1 MTAARQSRKKITIPY
16 RPRPL
21 WASVIHPA
29 LDSHRFAVLVC
40 HRRFGKTVGTVNQ
53 MIKRAIQ
60 CDKAAPH
67 YCYVAPYRNQA
78 KMIAWQYLLHYTSVI
93 PGVKKNES
101 DLFVELP
108 PKKPGWPGARL
119 YIIGAD
125 HPDALR
131 GTYWDGAILDEY
143 AQIKPE
149 LWNEVIRPALADRSG
164 WAVFIGTPKGQ
175 NAFFEMYQR
184 AQRDKAWFS
193 CLYRADESGVLPPE
207 ELADMKKDMTD
218 QAIRQELYCD
228 FSASASDVVIPIDL
242 VSEAAA
248 RELIASDVSGQ
259 PVIMGV
265 DVARFGDDATV
276 ITVRQGLHALPQ
288 KVFRGLDTMQ
298 AADRVIVAMAE
309 HKPAAVFIDVG
320 AMGAGVIDRLRQL
333 HYNVTEVNF
342 AGAAMDSERYAN
354 RRAEMYFKL
363 REWLTAGGVI
373 PNDPPLKSELS
384 VVEYKFQ
391 PSGKII
397 LEPKD
402 KIKEKIGKSP
412 DLADSLALTFAMPIY
427 TPGARELDE
436 DEEPYDALKNYWEE

>member
-1 MTAARQSRKKITIPY
+1 MAQAIRRVTIPY
-16 RPRPL
+16 KPRPL
-21 WASVIHPA
+21 WAKVIHPA
-29 LDSHRFAVLVC
+29 LDAHRFAVLVC

-60 CDKAAPH
+60 CDKPAPH

-108 PKKPGWPGARL
+108 SQKRGWPGARL
-119 YIIGAD
+119 HIIGAD

-131 GTYWDGAILDEY
+131 GTYWDGAVLDEY

-149 LWNEVIRPALADRSG
+149 LWSEVIRPALADRGG

-175 NAFFEMYQR
+175 NAFYEMYQR
-184 AQRDKAWFS
+184 ALADSSWFS
-193 CLYRADESGVLPPE
+193 CLYRADESGVLPQD
-207 ELADMKKDMTD
+207 ELDEMRKDMTD
-218 QAIRQELYCD
+218 LAVRQELLCD
-228 FSASASDVVIPIDL
+228 FSASASDVVLPIDL

-248 RELIASDVSGQ
+248 RELIASDVAGQ
-259 PVIMGV
+259 PVLMGV

-276 ITVRQGLHALPQ
+276 ISIRQGLHALPQ

-342 AGAAMDSERYAN
+342 AGSAMDSERYAN

-363 REWLTAGGVI
+363 REWMQAGGAI
-373 PNDPPLKSELS
+373 PNETTLKSELS
-384 VVEYKFQ
+384 VVEYKFT
-391 PSGKII
+391 PAGKII

-402 KIKEKIGKSP
+402 KVKEKIGKSP

-427 TPGARELDE
+427 TPGAREIE
-436 DEEPYDALKNYWEE
+436 DEEEPYNPLKNYMED

>member
-1 MTAARQSRKKITIPY
+1 VAEAAKKIIIPY
-16 RPRPL
+16 KPRPL

-29 LDSHRFAVLVC
+29 LDEYRFAVLVC
-40 HRRFGKTVGTVNQ
+40 HRRFGKTVGCVNQ

-60 CDKAAPH
+60 CDLPAPH
-67 YCYVAPYRNQA
+67 YCYVAPFRNQA

-93 PGVKKNES
+93 PGTKKNEA

-108 PKKPGWPGARL
+108 PQKAGWPGARL
-119 YIIGAD
+119 HIIGAD

-149 LWNEVIRPALADRSG
+149 LWNEVIRPALADRQG

-175 NAFFEMYQR
+175 NQFYEMYQR
-184 AQRDKAWFS
+184 AQRDKEWYC
-193 CLYRADESGVLPPE
+193 CLYRVDESGVLPPE
-207 ELADMKKDMTD
+207 EISDMKKDMTD

-228 FSASASDVVIPIDL
+228 FSASASDVVISIDL
-242 VSEAAA
+242 VTEAAA
-248 RELIASDVSGQ
+248 RELTADAVQGQ

-276 ITVRQGLHALPQ
+276 ITVRQGLHCKPQ
-288 KVFRGLDTMQ
+288 AVFRGLDTMQ
-298 AADRVIVAMAE
+298 AADRVIVAIAE
-309 HKPAAVFIDVG
+309 HKPQAVFVDVG

-333 HYNVTEVNF
+333 RYNVTEVNF

-363 REWLTAGGVI
+363 REWLTGGGAI
-373 PNDPPLKSELS
+373 PNEPTLKSELS

-397 LEPKD
+397 LEPKE
-402 KIKEKIGKSP
+402 KVKEKIGKSP

-427 TPGARELDE
+427 VHGAREPD
-436 DEEPYDALKNYWEE
+436 DDNEPYDPLKNYWEG

>member
-1 MTAARQSRKKITIPY
+1 VAEATTRRITIPY
-16 RPRPL
+16 SPRPL

-29 LDSHRFAVLVC
+29 LDKYRFAVLVC
-40 HRRFGKTVGTVNQ
+40 HRRFGKTVGCVNQ

-60 CDKAAPH
+60 CERPAPH
-67 YCYVAPYRNQA
+67 YCYVAPFRNQA

-93 PGVKKNES
+93 PGTRKNES

-108 PKKPGWPGARL
+108 PQKPGWPGARL

-131 GTYWDGAILDEY
+131 GTYWDGAVLDEY

-175 NAFFEMYQR
+175 NAFYEMFQR
-184 AQRDKAWFS
+184 AQRDPAWFS
-193 CLYRADESGVLPPE
+193 CLYRVDESGVLPPE
-207 ELADMKKDMTD
+207 EIADMRKDMTD

-242 VSEAAA
+242 VTEAAA
-248 RELIASDVSGQ
+248 RELTAADVRGQ
-259 PVIMGV
+259 SVVMGV
-265 DVARFGDDATV
+265 DVARFGDDSTV
-276 ITVRQGLHALPQ
+276 ITIRQGLHCLPQ

-298 AADRVIVAMAE
+298 AADRVIISMAE
-309 HKPAAVFIDVG
+309 HKPQAVFVDVG

-333 HYNVTEVNF
+333 RYNVTEINF

-363 REWLTAGGVI
+363 REWLTGGGAI
-373 PNDPPLKSELS
+373 PNEPTLKSELS
-384 VVEYKFQ
+384 VVEYKFT
-391 PSGKII
+391 PAGKIL

-412 DLADSLALTFAMPIY
+412 DLADSLALTFAAPIY

-436 DEEPYDALKNYWEE
+436 DEEKYDPLKNYWEV